1 MKTHPMLAAMSAALF
16 CLPLAAQAQ
25 IALPAEGVSTGATAA
40 YFGVLAPPDADTAGN
55 PGAVV
60 STAAVGPGGP
70 TFDIPVLGT
79 LSDESVGMARSLLP
93 GTVGSLS
100 SAGGF
105 SPGFGPGGVTGA
117 TSFARSVTH
126 WQAFSADPSVTTVA
140 IDILSFFDGVL
151 ATVDF
156 AGANMSASVRAELN
170 VITTGGSSN
179 VFSADAML
187 SAAGGLVASGP
198 WAGSFVMQPGS
209 PAVSVVTVNYAEFF
223 DDAFTVNV
231 GEVFA
236 WEVLLSTA
244 ATVDGPFELHAVA
257 DFFNTGAGDLSVNTP
272 GITLAPVTA
281 VPEPSTWASLLA
293 GGLFLS
299 AFMRRS
305 SPRPAGGRVQRG
317 LAR

>member
-1 MKTHPMLAAMSAALF
+1 MKFQPAPAALAAALF
-16 CLPLAAQAQ
+16 CLPLMAQAQ
-25 IALPAEGVSTGATAA
+25 IVLPAEGVSTGATAA
-40 YFGVLAPPDADTAGN
+40 YFGVIAAPDVDAAGN

-60 STAAVGPGGP
+60 STAAAGPGGP

-79 LSDESVGMARSLLP
+79 LTDESLGMARSLLP

-105 SPGFGPGGVTGA
+105 SPGFGPGGATGA

-126 WQAFSADPSVTTVA
+126 WQAFSADPAVTTVA
-140 IDILSFFDGVL
+140 IDVLSFFDGVL

-156 AGANMSASVRAELN
+156 AGASMSASVHAELN
-170 VITTGGSSN
+170 VITTGGLTN

-187 SAAGGLVASGP
+187 SDPGGLVASGP
-198 WAGSFVMQPGS
+198 WAASFVAQPGTS
-209 PAVSVVTVNYAEFF
+209 AVNVVTLNYAEFF

-244 ATVDGPFELHAVA
+244 AALDGPFETHAVA

-272 GITLAPVTA
+272 GITLVPVTA
-281 VPEPSTWASLLA
+281 VPEPAAWATLLA
-293 GGLFLS
+293 GGLFLL

-305 SPRPAGGRVQRG
+305 RRGPAGGRVQRA
-317 LAR
+317 LAC